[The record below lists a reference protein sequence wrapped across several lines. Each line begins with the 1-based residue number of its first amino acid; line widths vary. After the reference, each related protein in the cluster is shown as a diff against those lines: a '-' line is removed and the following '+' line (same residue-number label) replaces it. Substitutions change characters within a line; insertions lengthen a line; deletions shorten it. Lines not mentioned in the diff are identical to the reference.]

1 MVMVLS
7 NCDGLITKIKPNF
20 KPFCTTTT
28 PKSSNLYSSDLSGSS
43 TKIKLQTF
51 EISLL
56 DNVPNNLVG
65 CVIQKRKGTY
75 LPNVFFTQ
83 HHFQNRYLTYQP
95 LQKDDQFPDEKKAS
109 LLRINHQSQKQ
120 KKVGPEV
127 KNTRSS
133 REVRSW

>member
-7 NCDGLITKIKPNF
+7 NCVGLGLITKIKPNF
-20 KPFCTTTT
+20 KPFCSTTT

-75 LPNVFFTQ
+75 LPNFF
-83 HHFQNRYLTYQP
+83 
-95 LQKDDQFPDEKKAS
+95 
-109 LLRINHQSQKQ
+109 LL
-120 KKVGPEV
+120 
-127 KNTRSS
+127 NTIFKTGT
-133 REVRSW
+133 

>member
-1 MVMVLS
+1 MCWIEPK
-7 NCDGLITKIKPNF
+7 NKTDF
-20 KPFCTTTT
+20 KNFCTTTT
-28 PKSSNLYSSDLSGSS
+28 TSKSSNLHSSDVSGSS

-75 LPNVFFTQ
+75 IPIFFTQ

>member
-1 MVMVLS
+1 MYLLKIMVMVLS
-7 NCDGLITKIKPNF
+7 NCVGLNPKIKPNF
-20 KPFCTTTT
+20 KNFCTTTT

-56 DNVPNNLVG
+56 DNLPNYLVG

-75 LPNVFFTQ
+75 LIFFTQ
-83 HHFQNRYLTYQP
+83 HHHFQNRYLTYQP

-120 KKVGPEV
+120 KK
-127 KNTRSS
+127 
-133 REVRSW
+133 